1 MKIHSQ
7 LHKNITLLIWFWDAL
22 CTKQMVPFFISEVV
36 RPISQVLLNQPRTE
50 GCNPMQAGGI
60 GSKTKSFPHL
70 HVGWDQLFELSRR
83 GAKVT
88 HGLTRLKKKKVV
100 NPWRMPYAP
109 FFCSKLLTV
118 HGNYR
123 PEMLHHPKI
132 QRTGISPGFFIANGG
147 TLLRF

>member
-1 MKIHSQ
+1 
-7 LHKNITLLIWFWDAL
+7 
-22 CTKQMVPFFISEVV
+22 
-36 RPISQVLLNQPRTE
+36 
-50 GCNPMQAGGI
+50 MQAGGI

-88 HGLTRLKKKKVV
+88 HGLTRFKKKKVV